1 MQKNVNIISILTRV
15 AITAVFLPLLLMAPI
30 VPLTAQ
36 AAESRQVV
44 GHGTGGDIFCSSEPG
59 GSGRFGTGISNAII
73 DFSAT
78 EQDKMVSGSW
88 KIVIDSSS
96 QIPGSKEGI
105 FTAGMI
111 GSKSY
116 VLKGEE
122 TANTLCGDIPVPIAI
137 TISGK
142 CGEDVTIK
150 FRSANNVQVA
160 TFPGLAFPG
169 LTNVVCT

>member
-1 MQKNVNIISILTRV
+1 MQKKNVNKISILTTV
-15 AITAVFLPLLLMAPI
+15 AITAVFVPLLLMTPI

-78 EQDKMVSGSW
+78 EQDREVSGSW
-88 KIVIDSSS
+88 KIVIDPSS
-96 QIPGSKEGI
+96 QIPGSKEGT

-122 TANTLCGDIPVPIAI
+122 TANTLCRDIPVPIAI

-169 LTNVVCT
+169 LTNVV

>member
-1 MQKNVNIISILTRV
+1 MTESIKKVTVLAT
-15 AITAVFLPLLLMAPI
+15 AIITAVLVLM
-30 VPLTAQ
+30 VPVVPFTAQ
-36 AAESRQVV
+36 AAQNSQVV
-44 GHGTGGDIFCSSEPG
+44 GHGAGGDIFCSSEPG

-78 EQDKMVSGSW
+78 KQDKIVSGTW
-88 KIVIDSSS
+88 KIVIDPSS
-96 QIPGSKEGI
+96 QIPGSKEGT
-105 FTAGMI
+105 FTAGEI

-122 TANTLCGDIPVPIAI
+122 TANTLCGEIPIPIAI

-169 LTNVVCT
+169 VTDVVCT